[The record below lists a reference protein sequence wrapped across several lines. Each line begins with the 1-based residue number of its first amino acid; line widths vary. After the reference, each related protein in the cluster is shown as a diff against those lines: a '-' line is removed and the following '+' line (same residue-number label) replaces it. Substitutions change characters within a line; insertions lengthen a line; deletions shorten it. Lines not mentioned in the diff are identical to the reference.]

1 MDRVSEGSDEESDQT
16 EIAGAQRQSGRG
28 DQVDGKNRQ
37 KYLIQNQIQQRRA
50 RDENIVDKYG
60 INGYFRVLMRDYQD
74 RSLIKVDDNAE
85 SVSHLL

>member
-37 KYLIQNQIQQRRA
+37 KYLIQNQIQ
-50 RDENIVDKYG
+50 
-60 INGYFRVLMRDYQD
+60 
-74 RSLIKVDDNAE
+74 
-85 SVSHLL
+85 

>member
-1 MDRVSEGSDEESDQT
+1 MDRVSEGSDEESDQA

-28 DQVDGKNRQ
+28 DQIDGKNRQ